1 MKATRAIVSG
11 ARIPLMLVGLPYM
24 SILRLTLPSVSPCYM
39 MSKRR
44 VDFVMRFD
52 WTLGFTLVGRAVPV
66 VESVIGIEVNNPVKL
81 LKRDET
87 VERGSRS
94 AGALDQAKHV
104 LHCLGRGVERRQ
116 GADHELEAD
125 LLQFVSGQE
134 RCHAAFQHVGDQR
147 RG

>member
-24 SILRLTLPSVSPCYM
+24 SILSVAPASVSPCYG

-44 VDFVMRFD
+44 VDFAMRFD
-52 WTLGFTLVGRAVPV
+52 GTLGFPLVGRAVPV

-87 VERGSRS
+87 VQRDSRI
-94 AGALDQAKHV
+94 AGALD
-104 LHCLGRGVERRQ
+104 
-116 GADHELEAD
+116 
-125 LLQFVSGQE
+125 
-134 RCHAAFQHVGDQR
+134 HA
-147 RG
+147 